1 MTMGLAQAHRQLRL
15 LFIHASPSIPP
26 DNKRDIPSHLH
37 FPVSTSESYY
47 SPMAI
52 AVARTLLTKIQ
63 IFNTAASTMRA
74 VCCGLSEVLV
84 WRLA

>member
-63 IFNTAASTMRA
+63 SSTQRHLDA
-74 VCCGLSEVLV
+74 VQVAQAEDPPGT
-84 WRLA
+84 RTR